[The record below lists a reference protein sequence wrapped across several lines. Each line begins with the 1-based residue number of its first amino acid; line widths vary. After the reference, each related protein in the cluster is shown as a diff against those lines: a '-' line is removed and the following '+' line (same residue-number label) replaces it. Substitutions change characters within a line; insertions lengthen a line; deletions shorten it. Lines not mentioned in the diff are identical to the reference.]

1 MMYSLE
7 MLTKKRKFGR
17 FGRSILVDLV
27 DRPAKNP
34 RKIDQIDQIARVVPP
49 KIGSFLV
56 TFSTTLE
63 GSAGRQGPGGS
74 RPLPLATGLDKC
86 PGLLS
91 GTLL

>member
-34 RKIDQIDQIARVVPP
+34 RKIDQIDQIDHFFNKTQPTASLKGLR
-49 KIGSFLV
+49 KKCLEKQLYRKTI
-56 TFSTTLE
+56 ST
-63 GSAGRQGPGGS
+63 
-74 RPLPLATGLDKC
+74 
-86 PGLLS
+86 
-91 GTLL
+91 